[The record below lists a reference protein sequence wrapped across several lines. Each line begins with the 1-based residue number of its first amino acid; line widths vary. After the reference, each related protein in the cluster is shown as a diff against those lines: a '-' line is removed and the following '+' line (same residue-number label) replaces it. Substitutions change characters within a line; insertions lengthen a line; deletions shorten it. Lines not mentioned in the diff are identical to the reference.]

1 MPELK
6 IIISAENQKALTEL
20 TQLQDK
26 LFQLQETV
34 KNYKGDWPLTTIIET
49 KIPAIQA
56 RITELQGSLTK
67 AGVAFDNF
75 GNDTKKIEVG
85 SNRAGLALNDLSRI
99 AQDAPYGF
107 IGISNNLNPM
117 VESFGRLVEKEKGV
131 KNALASMVSSLTGPA
146 GIGLAIGV
154 VSSILVV
161 FSKQITEAFGNS
173 ADKLKTFREEL
184 NKLNAEIYK
193 IAGVEQANLAKGN
206 FLVDTITGKGD
217 AASKTNAINELKK
230 LYNYSKEIQDID
242 VNNQKNYSKELLTQY
257 VNRAA
262 AQNFA
267 IGSEKNNLDALK
279 LSESKY
285 KDLQDKI
292 KQEQEAITKPLYTTT
307 SEGKQIILKTIK
319 GQQDDIVKGY
329 KKSIDEAKADI
340 ALYSSKE
347 GGLLGSVLGFKTPDK
362 KSTTTTD
369 NSLQDSFKEIIG
381 EGFASERLK
390 RSMKGQSLSLIFLDT
405 PEGVV
410 AKERKRIESIKT
422 LLKPIVD
429 EMASETGFGGMLG
442 KMAARDAPKF
452 IAEDDEKKRQGTQTI
467 KAIKDQEQAYKQ
479 FANTISNEVTG
490 ALMNMWDVM
499 QHGENPLRAL
509 GDMLM
514 KLVENLVALA
524 IQAGITV
531 AILSLLPGSDVAVAA
546 QGGQAATGFFDIF
559 KMLLGVK
566 PHAQGGI
573 TTGPSMG
580 LIGEAG
586 PEAIMPLSKL
596 SSFLN
601 TSFNAGAMN
610 GSSTGNG
617 GQFVLRGQD
626 LLVALNRTQKAS
638 NLKGQSISLA

>member
-1 MPELK
+1 MADFNGFQIGIGADVTVLE
-6 IIISAENQKALTEL
+6 
-20 TQLQDK
+20 TQLQRAQNLLKQFEAAARKATDIGEINYLNNEIK
-26 LFQLQETV
+26 GLTGTISTLHQEMNKV
-34 KNYKGDWPLTTIIET
+34 GKPAGDAT
-49 KIPAIQA
+49 Q
-56 RITELQGSLTK
+56 SLI
-67 AGVAFDNF
+67 NF
-75 GNDTKKIEVG
+75 
-85 SNRAGLALNDLSRI
+85 SRI
-99 AQDAPYGF
+99 AQDAPYG
-107 IGISNNLNPM
+107 ILGVANNLNPM
-117 VESFGRLVEKEKGV
+117 LESFERLAKTEGGTKKALMAMVQGLSGPAGV
-131 KNALASMVSSLTGPA
+131 GVALGIVSSLA
-146 GIGLAIGV
+146 
-154 VSSILVV
+154 VV
-161 FSKQITEAFGNS
+161 FSQKISEAFGHS
-173 ADKLKTFREEL
+173 ADKLKEFREEL

-193 IAGVEQANLAKGN
+193 IAGGEQANLVKGN
-206 FLVDTITGKGD
+206 FLVDVITGKGD
-217 AASKTNAINELKK
+217 ATAKANAITKLKELYKD
-230 LYNYSKEIQDID
+230 SKEIQDID

-257 VNRAA
+257 VNRAS

-292 KQEQEAITKPLYTTT
+292 RIEKEAITKPLYITT
-307 SEGKQIILKTIK
+307 SEGKQIITRTIE
-319 GQQDDIVKGY
+319 GQQEDIVKGY

-340 ALYSSKE
+340 AKYSSKE
-347 GGLLGSVLGFKTPDK
+347 GGLLGSVLGFKTNDK
-362 KSTTTTD
+362 KGATVTD
-369 NSLQDSFKEIIG
+369 NSLQDSLKEIVG
-381 EGFASERLK
+381 EGFASDRLK
-390 RSMKGQSLSLIFLDT
+390 RNMKGQSLSLIFLDT
-405 PEGVV
+405 PEDVV

-452 IAEDDEKKRQGTQTI
+452 KAEDDEKKRKGTETI
-467 KAIKDQEQAYKQ
+467 KAINDQEQAYKN
-479 FANTISNEVTG
+479 FAKTISGEVTG

-514 KLVENLVALA
+514 KLAENLVALA

-531 AILSLLPGSDVAVAA
+531 AILALLPGSDVAVAA

-601 TSFNAGAMN
+601 TSFNAGAMSGN
-610 GSSTGNG
+610 SAGNG

-626 LLVALNRTQKAS
+626 LLVSLNRTQKAS

>member
-1 MPELK
+1 MAEFNGFQIGIGADVTVLETQLQRAQNLLK
-6 IIISAENQKALTEL
+6 QFEAAARKATDIGEINYLNNEIKALTGSISSLHQEMNKVGKPAGDA
-20 TQLQDK
+20 TQ
-26 LFQLQETV
+26 
-34 KNYKGDWPLTTIIET
+34 
-49 KIPAIQA
+49 
-56 RITELQGSLTK
+56 SLI
-67 AGVAFDNF
+67 NF
-75 GNDTKKIEVG
+75 
-85 SNRAGLALNDLSRI
+85 SRI
-99 AQDAPYGF
+99 AQDAPYG
-107 IGISNNLNPM
+107 ILGVANNLNPM
-117 VESFGRLVEKEKGV
+117 LESFERLAKTEGGTKKALMAMVQGLSGPAGV
-131 KNALASMVSSLTGPA
+131 GVALGIVSSLA
-146 GIGLAIGV
+146 
-154 VSSILVV
+154 VV
-161 FSKQITEAFGNS
+161 FSQKISEAFGHS
-173 ADKLKTFREEL
+173 ADKLKEFREEL

-193 IAGVEQANLAKGN
+193 IAGGEQANLVKGN
-206 FLVDTITGKGD
+206 FLVDVITGKGD
-217 AASKTNAINELKK
+217 ATAKANAITKLKELYKD
-230 LYNYSKEIQDID
+230 SKEIQDID

-307 SEGKQIILKTIK
+307 SEGKQIILKTIQ

-347 GGLLGSVLGFKTPDK
+347 GGLLGSVLGFKTNDK
-362 KSTTTTD
+362 KGATTTD
-369 NSLQDSFKEIIG
+369 NSLQDSFKEIVG
-381 EGFASERLK
+381 EGFASEMLK
-390 RSMKGQSLSLIFLDT
+390 RRMKGQDLSLILLDT

-422 LLKPIVD
+422 LLKPVID
-429 EMASETGFGGMLG
+429 EMASEGGLGGMLG

-467 KAIKDQEQAYKQ
+467 KAINEQEQAYKN
-479 FANTISNEVTG
+479 FAKTISSNVTG

-499 QHGENPLRAL
+499 QHGENPLMAL
-509 GDMLM
+509 GNMLM
-514 KLVENLVALA
+514 RLTENLVGLA

-546 QGGQAATGFFDIF
+546 QGGKAATSFFDIF

-610 GSSTGNG
+610 SGSTRNG

>member
-1 MPELK
+1 MADFNGFQIGVGADVTVLE
-6 IIISAENQKALTEL
+6 
-20 TQLQDK
+20 TQLQRAQNLLKQFEAAARKATDIGEINYLNNEIK
-26 LFQLQETV
+26 TLTGSISSLHQEMNKV
-34 KNYKGDWPLTTIIET
+34 GKPAGDAT
-49 KIPAIQA
+49 Q
-56 RITELQGSLTK
+56 SLI
-67 AGVAFDNF
+67 NF
-75 GNDTKKIEVG
+75 
-85 SNRAGLALNDLSRI
+85 SRI
-99 AQDAPYGF
+99 AQDAPYG
-107 IGISNNLNPM
+107 ILGVANNLNPM
-117 VESFGRLVEKEKGV
+117 LESFERLAKTEGGTKKALMAMVQGLSGPAGV
-131 KNALASMVSSLTGPA
+131 GVALGIVSSLA
-146 GIGLAIGV
+146 
-154 VSSILVV
+154 VV
-161 FSKQITEAFGNS
+161 FSQKISEAFGHS
-173 ADKLKTFREEL
+173 ADKLKEFREEL

-193 IAGVEQANLAKGN
+193 IAGGEQANLVKGN
-206 FLVDTITGKGD
+206 FLVDVITGKGD
-217 AASKTNAINELKK
+217 ATSKANAITKLKELYKD
-230 LYNYSKEIQDID
+230 SKEIQDID

-279 LSESKY
+279 LAESKY

-292 KQEQEAITKPLYTTT
+292 RQEQDAITKPLYTTT
-307 SEGKQIILKTIK
+307 SEGKQIITRTIE
-319 GQQDDIVKGY
+319 GQQEDIVKGY
-329 KKSIDEAKADI
+329 KKSIDEAKKDI

-347 GGLLGSVLGFKTPDK
+347 GGLLGSVLGFKTNDK
-362 KSTTTTD
+362 KGDTTTD
-369 NSLQDSFKEIIG
+369 NSLQNSFKEIVG
-381 EGFASERLK
+381 EGFASEMLK
-390 RSMKGQSLSLIFLDT
+390 RRMKGQDLSLVLLDT

-422 LLKPIVD
+422 LLKPVID
-429 EMASETGFGGMLG
+429 EMASETGFGGMLA
-442 KMAARDAPKF
+442 KKAADLSPKYK
-452 IAEDDEKKRQGTQTI
+452 AEDDEKKRKGDETT
-467 KAIKDQEQAYKQ
+467 KAINEQEQAYKN
-479 FANTISNEVTG
+479 FAKTISSNVTG

-499 QHGENPLRAL
+499 QHGENPLMAL
-509 GDMLM
+509 GNMLM
-514 KLVENLVALA
+514 RLTENLVGLA

-546 QGGQAATGFFDIF
+546 QGGKSATGFFDIF

-610 GSSTGNG
+610 GSSAGNG

-626 LLVALNRTQKAS
+626 LLVAINRTQKAS

>member
-1 MPELK
+1 M
-6 IIISAENQKALTEL
+6 AENIGFNVKVGMDVAEIQSELQKAQNLLREFQTQLKKSTNTIEINMLNNEIKALT
-20 TQLQDK
+20 TQIDAYGQ
-26 LFQLQETV
+26 
-34 KNYKGDWPLTTIIET
+34 
-49 KIPAIQA
+49 
-56 RITELQGSLTK
+56 
-67 AGVAFDNF
+67 
-75 GNDTKKIEVG
+75 
-85 SNRAGLALNDLSRI
+85 ALNKVGKPAGDATQSLINFSRI
-99 AQDAPYGF
+99 AQDAPYG
-107 IGISNNLNPM
+107 IMGVANNLNPM
-117 VESFGRLVEKEKGV
+117 LESFERLAKTEGGTKKALMAMVQGLSGPAGV
-131 KNALASMVSSLTGPA
+131 GVALGIVSSLA
-146 GIGLAIGV
+146 
-154 VSSILVV
+154 VV
-161 FSKQITEAFGNS
+161 FSQKISEAFGHS
-173 ADKLKTFREEL
+173 ADKLKEFREEL

-193 IAGVEQANLAKGN
+193 IAGGEQANLVKGN
-206 FLVDTITGKGD
+206 FLVDVITGKGD
-217 AASKTNAINELKK
+217 ATSKANAITKLKELYKD
-230 LYNYSKEIQDID
+230 SKEIQDID

-279 LSESKY
+279 LAESKY

-292 KQEQEAITKPLYTTT
+292 RQEQDAITKPLYTTT
-307 SEGKQIILKTIK
+307 SEGKQIITRTIE
-319 GQQDDIVKGY
+319 GQQEDIVKGY
-329 KKSIDEAKADI
+329 KKSIDEAKKDI

-347 GGLLGSVLGFKTPDK
+347 GGLLGSVLGFKTNDK
-362 KSTTTTD
+362 KGDTTTD
-369 NSLQDSFKEIIG
+369 NSLQNSFKEIVG
-381 EGFASERLK
+381 EGFASEMLK
-390 RSMKGQSLSLIFLDT
+390 RRMKGQDLSLVLLDT

-422 LLKPIVD
+422 LLKPVID
-429 EMASETGFGGMLG
+429 EMASEGGFGGMLG
-442 KMAARDAPKF
+442 KMAATNAPKYK
-452 IAEDDEKKRQGTQTI
+452 AEEDEKKRKGEETTN
-467 KAIKDQEQAYKQ
+467 AIKEQEQAYKN
-479 FANTISNEVTG
+479 FAKTISSNVTG

-499 QHGENPLRAL
+499 QHGENPLMAL
-509 GDMLM
+509 GNMLM
-514 KLVENLVALA
+514 RLTENLVGLA

-546 QGGQAATGFFDIF
+546 QGGKSATGFFDIF

-601 TSFNAGAMN
+601 TSFNAGAMS
-610 GSSTGNG
+610 GSSAGNG

-626 LLVALNRTQKAS
+626 LLVAINRTQKAS